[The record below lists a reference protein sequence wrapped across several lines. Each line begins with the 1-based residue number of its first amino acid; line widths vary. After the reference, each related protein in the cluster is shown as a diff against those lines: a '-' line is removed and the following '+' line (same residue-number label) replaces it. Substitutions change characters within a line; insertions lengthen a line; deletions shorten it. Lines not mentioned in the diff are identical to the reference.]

1 MPIQPIPVWADSYDK
16 IFNTKTK
23 QTPDGVETTPAFE
36 IADQPLLWQK
46 WVHENVNGVGGA
58 PPFAA
63 TGTCNQ
69 SAFPPVAA
77 PAPGAPPAPAA
88 LIASGWMAY
97 MGAITWAPP
106 PPIPPFSAITT
117 VITSPVGLATGYAS
131 ILSALLADMA
141 ILPAG
146 PAPAVEAI
154 SKAKAMTLS
163 TAFYTS
169 TLACGIMLVGLS
181 LPSPAPVPLII
192 PLSPLL

>member
-1 MPIQPIPVWADSYDK
+1 MPIQPIPAWADSYDA
-16 IFNTKTK
+16 IFNTKSK

-63 TGTCNQ
+63 AGTVNQ
-69 SAFPPVAA
+69 SAFPPVGA
-77 PAPGAPPAPAA
+77 PAPGAPPIPAA

-97 MGAITWAPP
+97 MSAITWAPP
-106 PPIPPFSAITT
+106 APVPPFSVITS
-117 VITSPVGLATGYAS
+117 VLTSPVGLATGYAS
-131 ILSALLADMA
+131 ILAALLTDMA
-141 ILPAG
+141 LLPPPP
-146 PAPAVEAI
+146 PAMEAVLK
-154 SKAKAMTLS
+154 SKAMTLS

-169 TLACGIMLVGLS
+169 TLACGIMITGLS
-181 LPSPAPVPLII
+181 LPAPTPAPLVI